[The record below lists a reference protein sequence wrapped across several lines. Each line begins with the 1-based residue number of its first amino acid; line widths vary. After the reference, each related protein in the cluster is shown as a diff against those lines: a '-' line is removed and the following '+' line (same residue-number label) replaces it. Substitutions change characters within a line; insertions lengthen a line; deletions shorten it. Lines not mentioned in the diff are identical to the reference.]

1 MLFNN
6 NNDDQ
11 SYWISFTDLVSGFMV
26 AFIVISLLSINTVQK
41 EEQEKKEPL
50 ADTTQVGGRYKEF
63 VENFQKII
71 EQREWQAIEIADS
84 ATIRFSVRAT
94 SPSPL
99 FEDGSSTPTPYFDQ
113 ILFQFIP
120 DYLSELHNLY
130 VKQDSFIISEIRIE
144 GHTDSR
150 SEYLPNLK
158 LSSERAY
165 AVQEKLFRHPE
176 WEHYDEKFKSFIKKN
191 SIACGYSYSRL
202 LDKYG
207 NYLTSP
213 DMMEDKAKSRR
224 VEFRILL
231 DYQNKKQ

>member
-1 MLFNN
+1 MLYNKN
-6 NNDDQ
+6 SEDQ

-26 AFIVISLLSINTVQK
+26 VFIVISLLSINTVQEK
-41 EEQEKKEPL
+41 EQEIKEPI
-50 ADTTQVGGRYKEF
+50 ADTTEVSGRYKEF

-71 EQREWQAIEIADS
+71 EQRGWEAIEIADS

-99 FEDGSSTPTPYFDQ
+99 FEDGSSTPTIYFDR
-113 ILFQFIP
+113 ILYQFIP
-120 DYLSELHNLY
+120 DYLSELYTLY
-130 VKQDSFIISEIRIE
+130 SKQDSFSIREIRIE

-150 SEYLPNLK
+150 SNYLINLD
-158 LSSERAY
+158 LSSKRAY
-165 AVQEKLFRHPE
+165 AVQQRLFRHPA
-176 WEHYDEKFKSFIKKN
+176 WEHYDENFKKFVQKN

-207 NYLTSP
+207 KYSTSP
-213 DMMEDKAKSRR
+213 DMVEDRAKSRR